1 MTEVIEKMVAEHV
14 DQQYYLIP
22 VGKQVVYTEL
32 FDKLLLQSTTSLDQQ
47 YVLKG
52 TLDHLV
58 ACGEVCF
65 EFAGEDAEGQTLYR
79 RIEP

>member
-1 MTEVIEKMVAEHV
+1 MIEEIQQMVAEHV
-14 DQQYYLIP
+14 DEQFYLIP
-22 VGKQVVYTEL
+22 VGKKVVYTEL
-32 FDKLLLQSTTSLDQQ
+32 FNKLLLQSTTSLDQE

-58 ACGEVCF
+58 ACGGVDF
-65 EFAGEDAEGQTLYR
+65 EFAGEDVEGQTLYR

>member
-1 MTEVIEKMVAEHV
+1 MTEEIQHMVAEHV
-14 DQQYYLIP
+14 DKQYYLIP

-32 FDKLLLQSTTSLDQQ
+32 FGKILLQSTTSLDQH
-47 YVLKG
+47 YVLKD

-58 ACGEVCF
+58 ACGEVEF
-65 EFAGEDAEGQTLYR
+65 EFAGEDDEGQTLYR